1 MRVPEMKMARSLRTS
16 IRVPARPV
24 PPLTVFS
31 SQEDKEKIEKI
42 RHENKIDYVLT
53 AVEKS
58 LPKLELLMDRF
69 EISRTDPSRWELLS
83 FCLAV
88 TSVPGFKVV
97 NEKTAHRP
105 KYWDWPRLVMLYFEV
120 AKFQERSG
128 HSAIEVCRRLAK
140 HDQWHGHKI
149 TPEALENKFCIA
161 KKSPIVQGF
170 VKMKSAPGATE
181 ETFEQ
186 MLEAL
191 CQAFGRSDS

>member
-1 MRVPEMKMARSLRTS
+1 
-16 IRVPARPV
+16 
-24 PPLTVFS
+24 
-31 SQEDKEKIEKI
+31 
-42 RHENKIDYVLT
+42 
-53 AVEKS
+53 
-58 LPKLELLMDRF
+58 
-69 EISRTDPSRWELLS
+69 
-83 FCLAV
+83 
-88 TSVPGFKVV
+88 
-97 NEKTAHRP
+97 
-105 KYWDWPRLVMLYFEV
+105 MLYFEV